1 MLGYTLADLYLLG
14 PKAATM
20 AIDPFG
26 DINDQ
31 LHAHIQSCTY
41 NDCRGQ
47 VMVDADGV
55 EYEFGV
61 SGNFGD
67 CSAEISVSSD
77 TDIIDTSYAE
87 IPLSLRAEAIA
98 QQRSLYF

>member
-14 PKAATM
+14 SKDETI

-26 DINDQ
+26 DINYQ
-31 LHAHIQSCTY
+31 LHSYIQSCTY

-47 VMVDADGV
+47 VMVGADGV
-55 EYEFGV
+55 EYEFGI

-67 CSAEISVSSD
+67 CNAETSVSSYRY
-77 TDIIDTSYAE
+77 S
-87 IPLSLRAEAIA
+87 
-98 QQRSLYF
+98 